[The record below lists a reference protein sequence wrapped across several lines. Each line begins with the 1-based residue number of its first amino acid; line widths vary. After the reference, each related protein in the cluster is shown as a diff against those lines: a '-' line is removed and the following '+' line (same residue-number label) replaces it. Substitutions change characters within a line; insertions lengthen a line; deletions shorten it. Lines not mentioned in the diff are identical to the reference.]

1 MSVLRNTLNMRNL
14 SPLSLL
20 VLTACGGGNST
31 TSTFLT
37 SASGKVIKGP
47 LNNALVGLDYDGDGV
62 VDSATVRTDANGS
75 YSIST
80 TQKTYTVI
88 AVTDESTVDTSSG
101 TVLSGVTLKAPEGA
115 TVITPTTTLMKEG
128 NLTAEQVASVL
139 GLPDGVDPL
148 TFNPYADGV
157 SASDALAVEKASQQI
172 MSVVTAFASAA
183 EGAGATEAA
192 AYTAA
197 LNSIVEVVKTKAA
210 SNDTLDLTKTA
221 DLALIKTQAKTEMA
235 STSGV
240 NTTAF
245 DALADDTATAVE
257 NVNTKIATVSDLTSD
272 ASKNIFSTT
281 QVLADQVK
289 TAAAAEV
296 SSSGTGNI
304 TFIDASVVNTA
315 ASNKAPTNITL
326 SKNAISEAASSL
338 VIGTLTTA
346 DSDQTTGVKPTYAL
360 AEVTGSDHAA
370 FSINQA
376 TGELSLKAQPDYE
389 TKSSYSVTILSTD
402 EGGKTFSKAFTV
414 SITDASECTDLDGS
428 HGWFSDGGCYDFDD
442 HGKFGWF

>member
-62 VDSATVRTDANGS
+62 VDSATVRTDANGA

-157 SASDALAVEKASQQI
+157 CASDALAVEKASQQV

-210 SNDTLDLTKTA
+210 SSETLDLTNTA
-221 DLALIKTQAKTEMA
+221 DLALIKTQAKTEVA

-257 NVNTKIATVSDLTSD
+257 NVNTKIDATL
-272 ASKNIFSTT
+272 
-281 QVLADQVK
+281 
-289 TAAAAEV
+289 
-296 SSSGTGNI
+296 
-304 TFIDASVVNTA
+304 
-315 ASNKAPTNITL
+315 
-326 SKNAISEAASSL
+326 
-338 VIGTLTTA
+338 
-346 DSDQTTGVKPTYAL
+346 Y
-360 AEVTGSDHAA
+360 
-370 FSINQA
+370 
-376 TGELSLKAQPDYE
+376 
-389 TKSSYSVTILSTD
+389 
-402 EGGKTFSKAFTV
+402 
-414 SITDASECTDLDGS
+414 
-428 HGWFSDGGCYDFDD
+428 
-442 HGKFGWF
+442 